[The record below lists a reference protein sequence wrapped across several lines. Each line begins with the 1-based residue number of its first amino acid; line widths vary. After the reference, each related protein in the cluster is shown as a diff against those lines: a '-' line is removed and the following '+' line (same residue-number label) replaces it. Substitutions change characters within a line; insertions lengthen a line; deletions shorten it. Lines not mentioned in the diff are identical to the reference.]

1 MTFLPPCDIIQGVNN
16 YHSDTELEY
25 LPRWIAPKLQAA
37 VDEHRVVVITGARQ
51 VGKST
56 LLQRAAPFSKW
67 RYYTLDDYDVLRQ
80 VESDPRSLWAG
91 ASQVIIDEVQKAP
104 SLLPAVKRAVDSGPT
119 RFVLS
124 GSANLLLMRHVSESL
139 AGRAVYF
146 VLEPMTSG
154 EAKRQPMPTILQ
166 ELFAGKFPSDGVISG
181 ITPYLRSTLLR
192 GSMPALLHISNPT
205 AWVEW
210 WEGYVATYLE
220 RDLRQI
226 SQIDALSDFR
236 RVMQLLA
243 LRTGQLLN
251 QSEVARDAKISQ
263 PTIHRYINLLEG
275 TYLLQN
281 LPAFTA
287 SRTTRLLKSPKVQW
301 ADPGLAVFLAGYF
314 DEDALSSARELG
326 GFFETFVLHHLRVL
340 ANLMTPR
347 ARLHYWRTTAGKEVD
362 VVIEQGQRLLAFEI
376 KMSELVGFGDAEG
389 LCFFLDQHPKAVGAV
404 LLYRG
409 NEIRRLADK
418 VIALP
423 MEFALGSLL
432 S

>member
-1 MTFLPPCDIIQGVNN
+1 VNRI
-16 YHSDTELEY
+16 YSDTESDY
-25 LPRWIAPKLQAA
+25 LPRWLTAKLQAA

-56 LLQRAAPFSKW
+56 LLRHAAPFAEW
-67 RYYTLDDYDVLRQ
+67 RYVTLDDYDVLRQ
-80 VESDPRSLWAG
+80 AEVNPRALWAG
-91 ASQVIIDEVQKAP
+91 ASRIVIDEVQKVP
-104 SLLPAVKRAVDSGPT
+104 ELLSAIKRTVDSSST

-146 VLEPMTSG
+146 VLEPMTVG
-154 EAKRQPMPTILQ
+154 EAMRQPMPMILQ
-166 ELFAGKFPSDGVISG
+166 DIFAGKFPKEKVIPRISSN
-181 ITPYLRSTLLR
+181 ILSTLLR
-192 GSMPALLHISNPT
+192 GSMPALLHIARPT

-251 QSEVARDAKISQ
+251 QSEVARDAQISQ
-263 PTIHRYINLLEG
+263 PTIHRYVNLLEG

-314 DEDALSSARELG
+314 DETALKSARELG
-326 GFFETFVLHHLRVL
+326 GFFETFVLGHLRVL

-347 ARLHYWRTTAGKEVD
+347 ARLYYWRTTIGREVD
-362 VVIEQGQRLLAFEI
+362 VVLEQGQRLLAVEI
-376 KMSELVGFGDAEG
+376 KMSESVHFGDVEG
-389 LCFFLDQHPKAVGAV
+389 VRLFLNEYPRAVGGLV
-404 LLYRG
+404 IYRG
-409 NEIRRLADK
+409 NEVRRLDDK
-418 VIALP
+418 IIALP
-423 MEFALGSLL
+423 LEFILGSAL
-432 S
+432 

>member
-1 MTFLPPCDIIQGVNN
+1 
-16 YHSDTELEY
+16 
-25 LPRWIAPKLQAA
+25 
-37 VDEHRVVVITGARQ
+37 
-51 VGKST
+51 
-56 LLQRAAPFSKW
+56 
-67 RYYTLDDYDVLRQ
+67 
-80 VESDPRSLWAG
+80 
-91 ASQVIIDEVQKAP
+91 
-104 SLLPAVKRAVDSGPT
+104 
-119 RFVLS
+119 
-124 GSANLLLMRHVSESL
+124 
-139 AGRAVYF
+139 
-146 VLEPMTSG
+146 MTSG

-181 ITPYLRSTLLR
+181 ITPYLGSTLLR

-236 RVMQLLA
+236 RMMQLLA
-243 LRTGQLLN
+243 LRTGLLLN
-251 QSEVARDAKISQ
+251 QSGVARDAKISQ
-263 PTIHRYINLLEG
+263 PTIHRYVNLLEG

-287 SRTTRLLKSPKVQW
+287 SRTTRLLKSPNVQW

-347 ARLHYWRTTAGKEVD
+347 ASA
-362 VVIEQGQRLLAFEI
+362 LLAHDSR
-376 KMSELVGFGDAEG
+376 KRS
-389 LCFFLDQHPKAVGAV
+389 
-404 LLYRG
+404 
-409 NEIRRLADK
+409 RRCHRTRSTVARL
-418 VIALP
+418 
-423 MEFALGSLL
+423 
-432 S
+432 